1 MLQVLVTA
9 SHKHLLYT
17 VLQLKLN
24 KSGDET
30 RKTKHPARK
39 EYLSGKC
46 AIESNQ
52 SDQCE
57 TFLKQRSNL
66 ESHSENIL
74 GVSWSTQDGHA
85 DDVLSEVYGAVS
97 VLDRVEDTEINTL
110 ETVNAQIVMMDS
122 TLPF

>member
-1 MLQVLVTA
+1 MCP
-9 SHKHLLYT
+9 SDEHR
-17 VLQLKLN
+17 
-24 KSGDET
+24 SG
-30 RKTKHPARK
+30 RRF
-39 EYLSGKC
+39 L
-46 AIESNQ
+46 ESY
-52 SDQCE
+52 
-57 TFLKQRSNL
+57 L
-66 ESHSENIL
+66 ESHSENVL